1 MKMSVKGRVTQR
13 SIAAWLALLATTV
26 LLSGCRA
33 QPLDSSPPAR
43 FDLSGRWVLL
53 ADLSDLAPNGRRLSN
68 TPVAPRPESRQQRS
82 QRSRR
87 DRGGLAFVAHDF
99 PVMNAQRM
107 TIEQNLDSMGID
119 YDRGRYRD
127 VSWGERDRGLW
138 RVVTGWTDSGDLVS
152 RWRADD
158 AKAQETY
165 QLSAD
170 GQRLTVLLAV
180 ETGSD
185 NLNLRRVYSKLN

>member
-1 MKMSVKGRVTQR
+1 MQQLKT
-13 SIAAWLALLATTV
+13 ALV
-26 LLSGCRA
+26 LLGICLVLGACRA
-33 QPLDSSPPAR
+33 QPLDSAPPAT

-53 ADLSDLAPNGRRLSN
+53 ADLSDAPPNGRRLS
-68 TPVAPRPESRQQRS
+68 TSQAGPQPESRQRRT

-99 PVMNAQRM
+99 PVMSAQRM
-107 TIEQNLDSMGID
+107 TIEQNQDSMGID

-127 VSWGERDRGLW
+127 LSWGEKERGLW
-138 RVVTGWTDSGDLVS
+138 KVVTGWNDIGDLVS
-152 RWRADD
+152 RWSAEDAD
-158 AKAQETY
+158 AQETY
-165 QLSAD
+165 QLSDD

-185 NLNLRRVYSKLN
+185 KLKLRRVYSKLN